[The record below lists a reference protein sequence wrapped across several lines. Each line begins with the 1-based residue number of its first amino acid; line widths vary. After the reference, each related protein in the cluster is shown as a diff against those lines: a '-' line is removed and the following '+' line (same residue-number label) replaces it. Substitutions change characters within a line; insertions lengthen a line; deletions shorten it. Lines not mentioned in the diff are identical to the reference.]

1 MPSFH
6 GIHQDCDETVK
17 QLIVQ
22 LREQLRNP
30 KVILTS
36 LLILPLLLFA
46 LHTLS
51 FILFY
56 FDSFTSTSH
65 SLHCTAGLWLYQT
78 PYDIDLFDIP
88 FFFKCSPP
96 PNNWQS
102 ALIYCFSWRSLQM
115 SCVMNSLHSKIDNLF
130 NSLLF
135 ASKRHFTE
143 ETSEIWPQK
152 FHTDEVDM
160 SGIWSTRAHWSA

>member
-51 FILFY
+51 LILFY
-56 FDSFTSTSH
+56 SDRFTSTSVFFT
-65 SLHCTAGLWLYQT
+65 LHDCDFNQT
-78 PYDIDLFDIP
+78 PYGIDFFDIR
-88 FFFKCSPP
+88 FFFQYSPP

-102 ALIYCFSWRSLQM
+102 VLIYCFSWRSLQM

-130 NSLLF
+130 TSLLLVF
-135 ASKRHFTE
+135 RDILQKRRLKFC
-143 ETSEIWPQK
+143 PQNSIL
-152 FHTDEVDM
+152 M
-160 SGIWSTRAHWSA
+160 R

>member
-30 KVILTS
+30 KVIITS

-46 LHTLS
+46 LHTFS

-56 FDSFTSTSH
+56 SDSFTSTSH

-78 PYDIDLFDIP
+78 PYGIDFFDIP
-88 FFFKCSPP
+88 FFFQYSPP
-96 PNNWQS
+96 PNSWQS

-130 NSLLF
+130 TSSLLVF
-135 ASKRHFTE
+135 RDILQKRCLKFY
-143 ETSEIWPQK
+143 PQNSIL
-152 FHTDEVDM
+152 M
-160 SGIWSTRAHWSA
+160 R